1 MPKQTFFNLNEEK
14 RQALIDAAKKEF
26 SRVSIYDA
34 SISNIV
40 KTAKISRGSF
50 YQYFEDKEDI
60 FFYLLNEDA
69 KRRHEHFITFLK
81 KYDGDIFET
90 MIAIF
95 QVSLEYSQDQG
106 KNDFIR
112 NAFLNMNYKIE
123 NTFAK
128 LLTKDT
134 FNKRYAEIFKLIN
147 TEKLNVSSEEELY
160 HFLEITVA
168 VTFHNLVQ
176 SYAKEL
182 PIEEA
187 MENYTA
193 ELSLL
198 KRGLIKSP

>member
-1 MPKQTFFNLNEEK
+1 MPKQTFYNLKGEK
-14 RQALIDAAKKEF
+14 RQALLDAAKKEF
-26 SRVSIYDA
+26 SRVSFYDA

-40 KTAKISRGSF
+40 KTAKIPRGSF

-81 KYDGDIFET
+81 KYDGDIFAT

-128 LLTKDT
+128 FLTDET
-134 FNKRYAEIFKLIN
+134 VNNRYEEIFQLVSTK
-147 TEKLNVSSEEELY
+147 KLNVSSEEELF
-160 HFLEITVA
+160 HLLEIIVA

-182 PIEEA
+182 PIEKA
-187 MENYTA
+187 IENYTA
-193 ELSLL
+193 ELNLL
-198 KRGLIKSP
+198 KKGLLR